1 MRIRQFY
8 NRALDRVLY
17 HYLRLRARLP
27 RRRWFQP
34 VKAQGQVEWGLVI
47 LIAVAAA
54 VLLMAFFPDAIRQ
67 FFEKVKSRFMGV

>member
-1 MRIRQFY
+1 MGRKLYDRI
-8 NRALDRVLY
+8 VLT
-17 HYLRLRARLP
+17 YLRVRNALTFAGQRMMK
-27 RRRWFQP
+27 P

-54 VLLMAFFPDAIRQ
+54 VLLMAFFPNAIKQ